1 MLFGSVLVFSH
12 FIIAKKMSYAKERK
26 KKQLETVTT
35 VRATDHARMK
45 FTVLLL

>member
-12 FIIAKKMSYAKERK
+12 FTIAKKMSYTKERK
-26 KKQLETVTT
+26 KKWLETVRP
-35 VRATDHARMK
+35 VRATGHARMK